1 VEEPAPAAPVV
12 VACPNCGTVLDPP
25 PTSTRLCP
33 RCRHRI
39 VVRRFEGRTLYLT
52 ESALEVFE
60 AERFRTALEQTWT
73 RQRRDWLA
81 LGRLVG
87 ASPDRRQR
95 IGDAPLSPASV
106 RAARTLYLAAVE
118 RAVREARREK
128 HWEVVARLRRQQAA
142 ALYEEAGNRRPPSTE
157 IVALHRDA
165 ISATLREV
173 SAVARNVELV
183 GAACCPACRADNEKV
198 FKIVDELRTPRLP
211 HAGCPRGL
219 CACDWWPA
227 VQLPPSKRRRRR
239 PSGTARAVAVDTAAS
254 PAEDPPGD
262 LDEP

>member
-1 VEEPAPAAPVV
+1 MAPVV
-12 VACPNCGTVLDPP
+12 VACPNCGIVLDPP

-33 RCRHRI
+33 RCRRRI

-52 ESALEVFE
+52 ESAVEVFE

-87 ASPDRRQR
+87 ASPDRRHR
-95 IGDAPLSPASV
+95 IADAQLSPASV
-106 RAARTLYLAAVE
+106 QAARTLYLVAVE
-118 RAVREARREK
+118 RAVREARRDK

-142 ALYEEAGNRRPPSTE
+142 ALYEEAGSSPPPSDE

-165 ISATLREV
+165 IAATLREV

-183 GAACCPACRADNEKV
+183 GAACCAACRADNEKV

-227 VQLPPSKRRRRR
+227 VQAPPKRRRRR
-239 PSGTARAVAVDTAAS
+239 SSGAAAPAVSVDATPA
-254 PAEDPPGD
+254 AEDLPMD
-262 LDEP
+262 LEEP

>member
-1 VEEPAPAAPVV
+1 MAPAV
-12 VACPNCGTVLDPP
+12 VACPNCGIVLDPP

-33 RCRHRI
+33 RCRRRI

-52 ESALEVFE
+52 ESAVEVFE

-95 IGDAPLSPASV
+95 IAGAQLSPASV
-106 RAARTLYLAAVE
+106 QAARTLYLVAVE
-118 RAVREARREK
+118 RAVREARRDK
-128 HWEVVARLRRQQAA
+128 HWDVVARLRRQQAA
-142 ALYEEAGNRRPPSTE
+142 ALYEEAGSSPPPSDE
-157 IVALHRDA
+157 VVALHRDA
-165 ISATLREV
+165 LAATLREV

-183 GAACCPACRADNEKV
+183 GAACCTACRADNEHV

-211 HAGCPRGL
+211 HDGCPRGL

-227 VQLPPSKRRRRR
+227 VQAPPKRRRRR
-239 PSGTARAVAVDTAAS
+239 LSGTVAAAAVDPAAAS
-254 PAEDPPGD
+254 AEDIPDD
-262 LDEP
+262 LEEP